1 MDTVW
6 SIKSDKCKHCYACVR
21 ACSFINKDDGF
32 LGFLTISARGSVW
45 FNGESYGCYCHRC
58 GGKIKKDE
66 NGKLIALLKSDAE
79 DEDAEEVKG
88 YLCNHICPNGA
99 MDITRW

>member
-6 SIKSDKCKHCYACVR
+6 DIKSDKCKHCYACVR

-45 FNGESYGCYCHRC
+45 FNGESYGCYCHHC
-58 GGKIKKDE
+58 GGKIKRDE

-99 MDITRW
+99 MNITRW